1 MFLTH
6 MSNSLKFIYKK
17 VMPEEVGIHRVHLL
31 KESFMKVQI
40 KEELNLYQTMKEL
53 KIQWNKD
60 LIFNNLVKFKIKIN
74 KVYFKQQNKVKMIK
88 IKILKRCKK
97 EEECQF

>member
-1 MFLTH
+1 
-6 MSNSLKFIYKK
+6 
-17 VMPEEVGIHRVHLL
+17 
-31 KESFMKVQI
+31 MKVQI

-97 EEECQF
+97 EEECQY